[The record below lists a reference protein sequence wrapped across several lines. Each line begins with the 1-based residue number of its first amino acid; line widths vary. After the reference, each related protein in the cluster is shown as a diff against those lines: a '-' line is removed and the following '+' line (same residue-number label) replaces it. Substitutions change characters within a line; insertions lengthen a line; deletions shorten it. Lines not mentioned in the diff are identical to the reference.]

1 MARAAKQMVA
11 AMVAVAAAEGSER
24 RAAMAMDSKGAEACA
39 AVTRAECR

>member
-1 MARAAKQMVA
+1 VVRAAKQMVA

-24 RAAMAMDSKGAEACA
+24 AAMAMDSKRAEACA